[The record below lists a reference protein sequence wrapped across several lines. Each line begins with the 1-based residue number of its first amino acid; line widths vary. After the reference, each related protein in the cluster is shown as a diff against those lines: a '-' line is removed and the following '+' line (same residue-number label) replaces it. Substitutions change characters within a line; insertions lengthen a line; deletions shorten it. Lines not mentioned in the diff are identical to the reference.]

1 MGLFNWITSG
11 GKQVEKITDA
21 IINTG
26 DALVYTEEEKAEDR
40 AEDMK
45 ERRAIWREFMKNTR
59 EESSIRSVTRRVIAV
74 AVMGHWLLF
83 LDIAVGSYLWEF
95 YSSDN
100 PNYGA
105 ANAIFDLA
113 DSMLWIVGG
122 IGAFYFG
129 AHLIRSRS
137 KSSRGQG

>member
-1 MGLFNWITSG
+1 MGLLNWITSG

-74 AVMGHWLLF
+74 GVMGHWLLF
-83 LDIAVGSYLWEF
+83 LDIAVVCYLWEF
-95 YSSDN
+95 YSSGS
-100 PNYGA
+100 PNYQA
-105 ANAIFDLA
+105 ANALFDLA
-113 DSMLWIVGG
+113 GSMLWIVGG
-122 IGAFYFG
+122 ISAFYFG
-129 AHLIRSRS
+129 THLIRSRA
-137 KSSRGQG
+137 KSSGA